1 MKQEIIKIIFVSIGV
16 FIFLIGCDLVNGSV
30 TQTLQ
35 VENPTVLEAT
45 QVQIS
50 SIQTSLPPIL
60 ISETVMAEPVLMDTP
75 VLPTSAAILPNLTAT
90 SSPSCTV
97 LQALNMRPGPGT
109 AYRPPIR
116 SLSPQTILEPLGY
129 EPQGIPGGP
138 WLQAYDRVSNQIGW
152 VSAGSQFIACNID
165 FTTLPAAAVAPP
177 APPAPP
183 STTNSTPDGTFP
195 PNFVWEAD
203 FDKGYFVRF
212 KVFDTIANG
221 TKDGDG
227 IQSVSFQVLDADG
240 KEVYQRTERR
250 AGYCIFGGGEP
261 SCNPWLMED
270 YTFVWKEGGEPIKEG
285 NYKLLIVVSAA
296 SGEQGNWNYDVEV
309 KLP

>member
-1 MKQEIIKIIFVSIGV
+1 MKQGFVKIILGSIGV
-16 FIFLIGCDLVNGSV
+16 FIFLIGCNFVNGSV

-35 VENPTVLEAT
+35 VETPTVVEAT
-45 QVQIS
+45 QVEIS
-50 SIQTSLPPIL
+50 SIQTTSTPTL
-60 ISETVMAEPVLMDTP
+60 IPETVTAVPDLMDTP
-75 VLPTSAAILPNLTAT
+75 VLPTGAAILPTLTAT

-116 SLSPQTILEPLGY
+116 SLPAQTILEPLGY

-138 WLQAYDRVSNQIGW
+138 WLQAYDRVNNQIGW

-165 FTTLPAAAVAPP
+165 LTTMPAVAVAPP

-183 STTNSTPDGTFP
+183 NTTNSTPDGTFP

-203 FDKGYFVRF
+203 FNKGYFLRF
-212 KVFDTIANG
+212 RVFDTNVGG

-240 KEVYQRTERR
+240 KEVYQHTERK

-261 SCNPWLMED
+261 SCNPWLLED
-270 YTFVWKEGGEPIKEG
+270 FIYVWKEGGEPIREG